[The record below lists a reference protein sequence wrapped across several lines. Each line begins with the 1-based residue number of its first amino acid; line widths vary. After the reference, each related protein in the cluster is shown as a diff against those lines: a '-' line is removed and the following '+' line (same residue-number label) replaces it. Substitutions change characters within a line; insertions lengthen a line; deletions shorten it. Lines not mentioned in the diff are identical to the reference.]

1 MSKTVQKQ
9 EAPMPMAPAL
19 ADPMAFA
26 KDFLAGG
33 ISAAVSKTAVAPIER
48 VKLLLQVQHISKQ
61 ITEEQRY
68 KGMVDCF
75 VRIPKEQ
82 GVTAYWRGNM
92 ANVIRYFPTQAL
104 NFAFKDKYKQIFLG
118 GIDKTNFW
126 AYFAGNLA
134 SGGAAGATSLCF
146 VYPLDFAR
154 TRLGADTAK
163 AGQAREFKGLGD
175 CLTKIFKSDG
185 MVGLYRGFGVS
196 VQGIIIYRASYFG
209 FFDTAKGMLP
219 DPKNAGFLV
228 SWGIAQVVTTVAGI
242 VSYPFDTVRRRLMMQ
257 SGRAKSELIYKG
269 TLHCWAVIAKTEG
282 TGAFFKGAFSNVL
295 RGTGGALVLVLYDE
309 LKKLLV

>member
-1 MSKTVQKQ
+1 
-9 EAPMPMAPAL
+9 MPMAPAL
-19 ADPMAFA
+19 ADPVAFA

-61 ITEEQRY
+61 ISEEQRY

-82 GVTAYWRGNM
+82 GFTAYWRGNM

-118 GIDKTNFW
+118 GIGKDQFW

-154 TRLGADTAK
+154 TRLGADVGK
-163 AGQAREFKGLGD
+163 AGAGREFNGLAD

-185 MVGLYRGFGVS
+185 LVGLYRGFGVS

-219 DPKNAGFLV
+219 DPKNAGFFV

-257 SGRAKSELIYKG
+257 SGRGKSDMVYKG
-269 TLHCWAVIAKTEG
+269 TLHCWAVIFKTEG
-282 TGAFFKGAFSNVL
+282 GGAFFKGAFSNVL
-295 RGTGGALVLVLYDE
+295 RGTGGALVLVFYDE